1 MRGMHQP
8 PAARAAGAALAL
20 LFNAAAASAQWTQ
33 FRGANAQGIAG
44 DEPLPV
50 EFAPDRNVIWKTPLP
65 LGHSSPVLA
74 RDRIFVTAFEAG
86 KLSTICLNRVDGKVL
101 WRRDVA
107 PALENKLRKPNNP
120 AAASPV
126 TDGRNVYVFFQDFGV
141 IAYSRDGQERWRVP
155 LGPFRIYY
163 GYGAS
168 PILAEG
174 KVIVPVDQ
182 DGGESYLLA
191 VDAATGKTR
200 WKIARPGVISG
211 YSTPVIHGKH
221 LLIAES
227 FQLSAYSIATGE
239 RAWKVAGLACEMKSV
254 PSISGNKLYINGWG
268 FPENQ
273 PGQQILLTPF
283 EEALA
288 VGDTDRD
295 GKMARLEMPHQRLR
309 SPGYFSTFDL
319 DSDGFL
325 NRAEWDVA
333 RAMLASENGLLAI
346 DLDKRSIEWKYQKP
360 VPQVPS
366 TLLYRGVLFMVN
378 DSGILISFDPAT
390 GNVIKQGRLQGAIDK
405 YFASPVGAAGK
416 VWLVSQ
422 DGTVSV
428 VRASGEWQV
437 EAVNKLG
444 EEVFATPAIGA
455 GRIFIRTRDTMYC
468 FGLRQN

>member
-1 MRGMHQP
+1 MI
-8 PAARAAGAALAL
+8 AAQKTGFGA
-20 LFNAAAASAQWTQ
+20 NSDTASAQWTQ

-65 LGHSSPVLA
+65 PGHSSPVLT
-74 RDRIFVTAFEAG
+74 RDRIFVTGFEPG
-86 KLSTICLNRVDGKVL
+86 KLWTICLNRADGKIL

-107 PALENKLRKPNNP
+107 PAVENKLRKPNNP

-126 TDGRNVYVFFQDFGV
+126 TDGRNVYVFFQDFGL
-141 IAYSRDGQERWRVP
+141 IAYSKEGKERWRVP

-174 KVIVPVDQ
+174 KLILPVDQ
-182 DGGESYLLA
+182 DGGGSYLLA
-191 VDAATGKTR
+191 VDAATGRTR
-200 WKIARPGVISG
+200 WKIARPDVISG

-239 RAWKVAGLACEMKSV
+239 RAWKIAGLACEMKSV
-254 PSISGNKLYINGWG
+254 PSIRGNKLYINGWG

-273 PGQQILLTPF
+273 PGQQILLKPF

-288 VGDTDRD
+288 AGDTDRD
-295 GKMARLEMPHQRLR
+295 GKMARPEMPHQRLR

-346 DLDKRSIEWKYQKP
+346 DLDKRAIEWKYQKP

-390 GNVIKQGRLQGAIDK
+390 GIVIKQGRLQGAIDK

-416 VWLVSQ
+416 IWLVSQ

-428 VRASGEWQV
+428 VRATGAWEV

-444 EEVFATPAIGA
+444 EEVFATPAIAA
-455 GRIFIRTRDTMYC
+455 GRIFIRTRADLFC
-468 FGLRQN
+468 FGTK